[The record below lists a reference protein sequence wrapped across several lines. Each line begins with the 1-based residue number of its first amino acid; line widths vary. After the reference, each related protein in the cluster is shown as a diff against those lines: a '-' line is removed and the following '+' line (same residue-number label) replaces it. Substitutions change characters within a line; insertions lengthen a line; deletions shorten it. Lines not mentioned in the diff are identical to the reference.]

1 MDQLLLDDES
11 VRSSGYLKAKYCGT
25 VFDNVNSKQS
35 VVYVRFYAEKQA
47 IKDSL
52 FSATFT
58 AMRNK
63 ENDKE
68 ACREVRSSF
77 KCIIEIYHDYNL
89 DMVFLVNICN
99 IWNLLFRRNM
109 TVKTQHVSI
118 RACFAM
124 GLETVSSV
132 GMRILQC
139 VASQME
145 QWRLTSLPQQF
156 L

>member
-68 ACREVRSSF
+68 PCREVRSSLRCLIGIQTHNNPDF
-77 KCIIEIYHDYNL
+77 
-89 DMVFLVNICN
+89 
-99 IWNLLFRRNM
+99 
-109 TVKTQHVSI
+109 
-118 RACFAM
+118 
-124 GLETVSSV
+124 SS
-132 GMRILQC
+132 
-139 VASQME
+139 
-145 QWRLTSLPQQF
+145 
-156 L
+156 

>member
-77 KCIIEIYHDYNL
+77 RCIIEIETHNMAFLANISNL
-89 DMVFLVNICN
+89 
-99 IWNLLFRRNM
+99 WNL
-109 TVKTQHVSI
+109 
-118 RACFAM
+118 
-124 GLETVSSV
+124 
-132 GMRILQC
+132 
-139 VASQME
+139 
-145 QWRLTSLPQQF
+145 F
-156 L
+156 LGGI

>member
-68 ACREVRSSF
+68 ACREVRSSLR
-77 KCIIEIYHDYNL
+77 CVIEIQNHNMAFLANISNL
-89 DMVFLVNICN
+89 
-99 IWNLLFRRNM
+99 WNL
-109 TVKTQHVSI
+109 
-118 RACFAM
+118 
-124 GLETVSSV
+124 
-132 GMRILQC
+132 
-139 VASQME
+139 
-145 QWRLTSLPQQF
+145 F
-156 L
+156 LGGI

>member
-68 ACREVRSSF
+68 ACREVRSSLR
-77 KCIIEIYHDYNL
+77 CVLEIQNHNPG
-89 DMVFLVNICN
+89 FLANISN
-99 IWNLLFRRNM
+99 IWNSFSRRNM
-109 TVKTQHVSI
+109 IVKMQLVLI
-118 RACFAM
+118 RVCFAM
-124 GLETVSSV
+124 ELETVSSV
-132 GMRILQC
+132 GTRILQC
-139 VASQME
+139 VASQMGR
-145 QWRLTSLPQQF
+145 WRLISHPQQF

>member
-77 KCIIEIYHDYNL
+77 RCIIEIETH
-89 DMVFLVNICN
+89 NIRSR
-99 IWNLLFRRNM
+99 F
-109 TVKTQHVSI
+109 
-118 RACFAM
+118 
-124 GLETVSSV
+124 SS
-132 GMRILQC
+132 
-139 VASQME
+139 
-145 QWRLTSLPQQF
+145 
-156 L
+156 